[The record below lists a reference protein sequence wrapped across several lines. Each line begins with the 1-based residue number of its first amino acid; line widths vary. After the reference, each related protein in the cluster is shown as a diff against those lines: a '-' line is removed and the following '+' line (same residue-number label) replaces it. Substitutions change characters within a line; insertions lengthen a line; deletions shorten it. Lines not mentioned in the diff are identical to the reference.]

1 MSRIDYRQTE
11 KAKKGRNGDKYMAHV
26 AEGEL
31 IVPPVISDELR
42 QAIYDEMT
50 QMGIDPQE
58 FEVSGEKV
66 KINPETGEPEF
77 FFKGIK
83 RALKKI
89 VSNPVFKIALPFVL
103 GPAGFGLSTLAS
115 AGVGAGLGAISGQG
129 LKGIAAGALGA
140 ASGGL
145 GNSLG
150 SGIAGATGLKA
161 GLSNALGR
169 GIVSSAGSKLGG
181 ASTNE
186 ALLSGGLSGLG
197 SLYQSG
203 AFNNTGT
210 AFKEGGL
217 SGALSQF
224 DANTAGTGDV
234 LRASGGAAPTKVG
247 GGGSSSFDNKSGTTF
262 LNNGDSIKWDTTAPV
277 NNGLPAVDFNS
288 VPAPVA
294 EAPKSILD
302 TATDKIGD
310 SMKNKDLFEGV
321 LNSGLSTYS
330 NNKAANQMLKLQ
342 KQGLA
347 DLQPIL
353 NRQFDTSNL
362 ENDAGYQFQLGQGLK
377 ALDSANAARG
387 NFYSGDALRA
397 AGAYTRGLADTTVN
411 DAFGRFT
418 TARNQ
423 DLAAVGQKYGVL
435 GDIGSTKAQSTMNK
449 NQAYMDSISRYL
461 NPQKGIDELL
471 LKYLGSRA

>member
-83 RALKKI
+83 RALKKV
-89 VSNPVFKIALPFVL
+89 VSNPVFKIALPFAL
-103 GPAGFGLSTLAS
+103 GPAGLGLSTLAS

-129 LKGIAAGALGA
+129 LKGIASGALGA

-150 SGIAGATGLKA
+150 GQIAGATGLKA

-234 LRASGGAAPTKVG
+234 LRATGGAAPTKVG
-247 GGGSSSFDNKSGTTF
+247 GGGSSSFANKSGTTF
-262 LNNGDSIKWDTTAPV
+262 LNGVKGELGGVLDSLKSDSVVTT
-277 NNGLPAVDFNS
+277 
-288 VPAPVA
+288 
-294 EAPKSILD
+294 PKTGILD
-302 TATDKIGD
+302 TITDSVGG

-397 AGAYTRGLADTTVN
+397 AGAYARGLADTTVN
-411 DAFGRFT
+411 DAFSRFT
-418 TARNQ
+418 TAKNQ

-435 GDIGSTKAQSTMNK
+435 GNIGSTRAQSTMNK